1 MATPND
7 VTYTPAP
14 AALRHIP
21 RGARIFI
28 GSGAAAPL
36 TLVAELA
43 KRATRYVDH
52 EVVSILTLCDAPY
65 ADPALAS
72 SFRHNAMFIGP
83 NVRAAVEQG
92 AADYTPI
99 FLSEIPGMFRSRQ
112 MPLQVAL
119 VSVAPP
125 EDGMCNLGVSVDI
138 VKAAI
143 ESADFVV
150 AEVNPRMP
158 RLAGDSSVPLER
170 FDFFVLGEHELP
182 EMPQRA
188 PDPAVEEIARHVRSL
203 VHDGDTLQL
212 GIGSIPDRVLR
223 RLDDRADLGIHTE
236 MLSDAYAALA
246 EKGVIT
252 NARKTLHRGAT
263 VASFLL
269 GTNVIYD
276 YARAHPDAIHLYPS
290 DHVNDPFVIA
300 QIDNMVA
307 VNTALQIDLTGQVC
321 SDSIGERFYSGIGG
335 QVDFLRGAARSRG
348 GRPIIALPSTT
359 SDGALSRIV
368 PRLTR
373 GAGVVTTRGDV
384 HYVVTEF
391 GVAYLHGKSVR
402 ERALALIEIAH
413 PKFRPWLL
421 GEAKGRRLVYLDQIE
436 PEVRTPTYPDRFE
449 KPAVDKEGE
458 PLLLRPVRPSDEGRL
473 HDLYYAMSDE
483 SLYKRF
489 FQVRKVMPHATL
501 QKLCNVDYEAEMS
514 IVASAGSAEAPRIV
528 GAASYTLDPAARSA
542 DVAFVVEDRAQG
554 RGIGRLLLSHLM
566 EIARTKGLTTFT
578 ADVLVTNG
586 AMKHLFESV
595 GGAQVGEAHEGIA
608 RYHIPLRGSE
618 KVRK

>member
-1 MATPND
+1 MGCAD
-7 VTYTPAP
+7 EVTYVSAA
-14 AALRHIP
+14 AALRHVP

-36 TLVAELA
+36 TLIAELA
-43 KRATRYVDH
+43 RHPQRFVDH
-52 EVVSILTLCDAPY
+52 EVVSILTLGDAPF
-65 ADPALAS
+65 ADPVLAAH
-72 SFRHNAMFIGP
+72 FRHNALFIGP

-92 AADYTPI
+92 AADYTPM
-99 FLSEIPGMFRSRQ
+99 FLSEIPRMFRSRR

-125 EDGMCNLGVSVDI
+125 QGGMCNLGVSVDI

-143 ESADFVV
+143 ESAELVI

-158 RLAGDSSVPLER
+158 RLAGAGAVPAER
-170 FDFFVLGEHELP
+170 FDHFVLGEHELP
-182 EMPQRA
+182 EMPQREA
-188 PDPAVEEIARHVRSL
+188 DPFAEDIGRHVRGL
-203 VHDGDTLQL
+203 VRDGDTLQI

-223 RLDDRADLGIHTE
+223 LLDERNDLGIHTE
-236 MLSDAYAALA
+236 MLSDAYVALA

-252 NARKTLHRGAT
+252 NAKKSIHRNRT

-269 GTNVIYD
+269 GTREIYEH
-276 YARAHPDAIHLYPS
+276 ARAHAGTIELHPS
-290 DHVNDPFVIA
+290 DHVNDPYVIG

-307 VNTALQIDLTGQVC
+307 VNTALQLDLTGQVC

-348 GRPIIALPSTT
+348 GRPIIALSSTT
-359 SDGALSRIV
+359 RDGTLSRIV
-368 PRLTR
+368 PRLDP

-384 HYVVTEF
+384 HYVVTEY
-391 GVAYLHGKSVR
+391 GVAYLHGKTVR

-436 PEVRTPTYPDRFE
+436 PVMRAPVYPERFE
-449 KPAVDKEGE
+449 REVADKRGE
-458 PLLLRPVRPSDEGRL
+458 RLTLRPVRATDESRL

-489 FQVRKVMPHATL
+489 FQVKNVMPHATL
-501 QKLCNVDYEAEMS
+501 QKLCNVDYEQQMS
-514 IVASAGSAEAPRIV
+514 IVACSGPPEAPRIV
-528 GAASYTLDPAARSA
+528 GAASYTLDPAGQTA
-542 DVAFVVEDRAQG
+542 DVAFVVDDREQG
-554 RGIGRLLLSHLM
+554 RGIGRLLLCHLM
-566 EIARTKGLTTFT
+566 DIARKKGVAAFT

-586 AMKHLFESV
+586 AMLHLFDLV
-595 GGAQVGEAHEGIA
+595 GGAPCAEAQDGIA
-608 RYHIPLRGSE
+608 LYRIPLQ
-618 KVRK
+618 